1 MLSFEPEVI
10 AARDAGAIDEP
21 TAARLIAVERREI
34 FSVHDELRVLA
45 WIGAM
50 AIITGVGIIIK
61 KHVEDIGPLTL
72 AIAIGAAAGA
82 CYAFSVWRRAS
93 ARRSLIDDAVLLL
106 GALLVSADVGFIE
119 HQWHVLGDEWQRHF
133 LLLAIVHG
141 VGAYVFG
148 SGALLSLS
156 IAALAAWMGIERRA
170 EVLFAATIDLAL
182 RAFACAAIL
191 VAWREIDRRVR
202 ANRDFEPFFEHF
214 ATNLAFWGALIL
226 TSDHDTRWLG
236 LVIALALATFS
247 LIRGF
252 RRHRELFV
260 IYAYI
265 YGLIAV
271 DIVVIDFL
279 GIRDETIVASYLLL
293 STVAVIVAL
302 FVTHMRFRR
311 AEA

>member
-10 AARDAGAIDEP
+10 AARDAGAIDPP
-21 TAARLIAVERREI
+21 TAARLIAIERREI
-34 FSVHDELRVLA
+34 FSVHDELRALA

-50 AIITGVGIIIK
+50 LIITGVGIIIK
-61 KHVEDIGPLTL
+61 KHVQDIGPLTL
-72 AIAIGAAAGA
+72 AIAIGAAAAA
-82 CYAFSVWRRAS
+82 CYGYAAWRRRLGAHNL
-93 ARRSLIDDAVLLL
+93 ADDSVLLL

-119 HQWHVLGDEWQRHF
+119 HQWHVLGAEWQRHF
-133 LLLAIVHG
+133 LLLAFVHG

-170 EVLFAATIDLAL
+170 EILFTATTDLAL

-202 ANRDFEPFFEHF
+202 PIRNFEPLFEHF
-214 ATNLAFWGALIL
+214 AANLAFWGALIF
-226 TSDHDTRWLG
+226 TVDRDTRWYG
-236 LVIALALATFS
+236 LVIALVLAAFS
-247 LIRGF
+247 LVHGF
-252 RRHRELFV
+252 RRRRELFV

-271 DIVVIDFL
+271 DIVVIADFL
-279 GIRDETIVASYLLL
+279 HEEIVVASYLLL

-302 FVTHMRFRR
+302 FVTHMRLRR

>member
-10 AARDAGAIDEP
+10 AARDAGAIDPP
-21 TAARLIAVERREI
+21 TAARLIAIERREI
-34 FSVHDELRVLA
+34 FSVHDELRALA

-50 AIITGVGIIIK
+50 LIITGVGIILK
-61 KHVEDIGPLTL
+61 KHVQDIGPLTL
-72 AIAIGAAAGA
+72 ATAIGAAAAA
-82 CYAFSVWRRAS
+82 CYGYAAWRRRLGAHNL
-93 ARRSLIDDAVLLL
+93 ADDSVLLL

-119 HQWHVLGDEWQRHF
+119 HQWHLLGDEWQRHF
-133 LLLAIVHG
+133 LLLAFVHG
-141 VGAYVFG
+141 VGAYAFG

-156 IAALAAWMGIERRA
+156 IAALVAWMGIERRA
-170 EVLFAATIDLAL
+170 EILFTATTDLAL

-202 ANRDFEPFFEHF
+202 SIRDFEQLFEHF
-214 ATNLAFWGALIL
+214 AANLAFWGALIF
-226 TSDHDTRWLG
+226 TTERDTRWLG

-247 LIRGF
+247 LVHGF
-252 RRHRELFV
+252 RRRRELFV

-265 YGLIAV
+265 YGMIAV
-271 DIVVIDFL
+271 DFVVNDFL
-279 GIRDETIVASYLLL
+279 HDEIVVASYLLL

-302 FVTHMRFRR
+302 FVTHMRFRK

>member
-10 AARDAGAIDEP
+10 AARDAGAIDPP
-21 TAARLIAVERREI
+21 TAARLIAIERREI
-34 FSVHDELRVLA
+34 FSVHDELRALA

-50 AIITGVGIIIK
+50 LIVAGVGIIIK
-61 KHVEDIGPLTL
+61 KHVQDIGPLTL
-72 AIAIGAAAGA
+72 AVAIGAAAAA
-82 CYAFSVWRRAS
+82 CYGYAVWRRRLGAHNL
-93 ARRSLIDDAVLLL
+93 ADDSVLLL

-119 HQWHVLGDEWQRHF
+119 HQWHLLGDEWQRHF
-133 LLLAIVHG
+133 LLLTFVHG

-170 EVLFAATIDLAL
+170 EILFNATTDLAL

-202 ANRDFEPFFEHF
+202 SIRDFEPLFEHF
-214 ATNLAFWGALIL
+214 AANLAFWGALIF
-226 TSDHDTRWLG
+226 TTDRDTRWLG
-236 LVIALALATFS
+236 LVIALVLAAFS
-247 LIRGF
+247 LFHGF
-252 RRHRELFV
+252 HRRRELFV

-271 DIVVIDFL
+271 DIFVFDFL
-279 GIRDETIVASYLLL
+279 HGEIVVASYLLL

-302 FVTHMRFRR
+302 FVTHMRFRK

>member
-10 AARDAGAIDEP
+10 AARDAGAIDPP
-21 TAARLIAVERREI
+21 TAARLIAIERREI
-34 FSVHDELRVLA
+34 FSVHDELRALA

-50 AIITGVGIIIK
+50 LIITGVGIIIK
-61 KHVEDIGPLTL
+61 KHVQDIGPLTL
-72 AIAIGAAAGA
+72 AIAIGAASAA
-82 CYAFSVWRRAS
+82 CYGYAVWRRRLGAHNL
-93 ARRSLIDDAVLLL
+93 ADDSVLLL

-119 HQWHVLGDEWQRHF
+119 HQWHLLGDEWQRHF
-133 LLLAIVHG
+133 LLLAFVHG

-170 EVLFAATIDLAL
+170 AILFTATTDLAL

-202 ANRDFEPFFEHF
+202 SIRDFEPLFEHF
-214 ATNLAFWGALIL
+214 AANLSFWGAL
-226 TSDHDTRWLG
+226 TFTTERDTRWLG
-236 LVIALALATFS
+236 VVIALALAAFS
-247 LIRGF
+247 MAHGF
-252 RRHRELFV
+252 RRRRELFV
-260 IYAYI
+260 IYAYV

-271 DIVVIDFL
+271 DIVVGDFL
-279 GIRDETIVASYLLL
+279 HDQIVVASYLLL

-302 FVTHMRFRR
+302 FVTHMRFRK

>member
-21 TAARLIAVERREI
+21 TAARLIAIERREI
-34 FSVHDELRVLA
+34 FSIHDELRALA

-61 KHVEDIGPLTL
+61 KHVQDIGPLTL
-72 AIAIGAAAGA
+72 AIAIGAAAAA
-82 CYAFSVWRRAS
+82 CYAYTVWRRAS
-93 ARRSLIDDAVLLL
+93 ARRSLVDDSVLLL

-170 EVLFAATIDLAL
+170 EILFTATTDLAL
-182 RAFACAAIL
+182 RAFGCAAIL

-202 ANRDFEPFFEHF
+202 TNRDFEPFFEHF
-214 ATNLAFWGALIL
+214 AANLAFWGALIF
-226 TSDHDTRWLG
+226 TADRDTRWIG

-247 LIRGF
+247 LIYGF
-252 RRHRELFV
+252 RRRRELFV

-271 DIVVIDFL
+271 DIVVFSFHYD
-279 GIRDETIVASYLLL
+279 DIVVALYALL
-293 STVAVIVAL
+293 STAAVIVAL
-302 FVTHMRFRR
+302 FVTHMRLRR
-311 AEA
+311 VEA

>member
-21 TAARLIAVERREI
+21 TAARLIAIERREI
-34 FSVHDELRVLA
+34 FSIHDELRALA

-61 KHVEDIGPLTL
+61 KHVQDIGPLTL
-72 AIAIGAAAGA
+72 AIAIGAAAAA
-82 CYAFSVWRRAS
+82 CYAYTVWRRAS
-93 ARRSLIDDAVLLL
+93 ARRTLVDDSVLLL

-119 HQWHVLGDEWQRHF
+119 HQWHVLGAEWQRHF

-156 IAALAAWMGIERRA
+156 IAALAAWMGIERRV
-170 EVLFAATIDLAL
+170 EVLFSATADLAL

-191 VAWREIDRRVR
+191 VAWREIDRRLR
-202 ANRDFEPFFEHF
+202 LARDFEPFFEHF
-214 ATNLAFWGALIL
+214 ATNLAFWGALIF
-226 TSDHDTRWLG
+226 TSERDTRWLG

-247 LIRGF
+247 LIHGF
-252 RRHRELFV
+252 RRRRELFV

-271 DIVVIDFL
+271 DIVVFDFL
-279 GIRDETIVASYLLL
+279 HDEIVIASYLLL
-293 STVAVIVAL
+293 STVAAIVAL

-311 AEA
+311 VKA

>member
-21 TAARLIAVERREI
+21 TAARLIAIERREI

-61 KHVEDIGPLTL
+61 KHVQDIGPLTL
-72 AIAIGAAAGA
+72 AIAIGAAAAA
-82 CYAFSVWRRAS
+82 CYGYTVWRRS
-93 ARRSLIDDAVLLL
+93 LGARNLVDDSVLLL

-119 HQWHVLGDEWQRHF
+119 HQWHVLGAEWQRHF
-133 LLLAIVHG
+133 LLLAIVHA

-170 EVLFAATIDLAL
+170 EVLFNATTDLAL

-191 VAWREIDRRVR
+191 VAWREIDRRLR
-202 ANRDFEPFFEHF
+202 LARDFEPFFEHF
-214 ATNLAFWGALIL
+214 ATNLAFWGALIF
-226 TSDHDTRWLG
+226 TADRDTRWLG

-247 LIRGF
+247 LIYGF
-252 RRHRELFV
+252 RRRRELFV
-260 IYAYI
+260 IYAYV

-271 DIVVIDFL
+271 DIVVSSFL
-279 GIRDETIVASYLLL
+279 HDQILSASYLLL
-293 STVAVIVAL
+293 STVAAIVAL

-311 AEA
+311 VQA

>member
-21 TAARLIAVERREI
+21 AAARLIAIERREI

-50 AIITGVGIIIK
+50 AIVTGVGIIIQ
-61 KHVEDIGPLTL
+61 KHVHDIGPLTL
-72 AIAIGAAAGA
+72 AIAIGAAAAA

-93 ARRSLIDDAVLLL
+93 ARRSLVDDSILLL
-106 GALLVSADVGFIE
+106 GALLVSADVGFVE
-119 HQWHVLGDEWQRHF
+119 HQWHVLGSEWQRHF
-133 LLLAIVHG
+133 LLLTVVHG
-141 VGAYVFG
+141 VGAYLFG

-170 EVLFAATIDLAL
+170 EILFTATTDLAI

-191 VAWREIDRRVR
+191 MAWREIDRRVR
-202 ANRDFEPFFEHF
+202 SIRDFEPYFEHF
-214 ATNLAFWGALIL
+214 ATNLAFWGALIF
-226 TSDHDTRWLG
+226 TSERDTRWLG

-247 LIRGF
+247 LIHGF
-252 RRHRELFV
+252 RRRREMFV

-265 YGLIAV
+265 YALIAV
-271 DIVVIDFL
+271 DIVVGDFL
-279 GIRDETIVASYLLL
+279 RNDETLIATYLLL
-293 STVAVIVAL
+293 STVAVIIAL
-302 FVTHMRFRR
+302 FATHMRLRK
-311 AEA
+311 AET